1 MKITKQARR
10 DAKSLLGACRN
21 EGVLDESKVRR
32 AMSEGIAKKPRGYMG
47 VLSHFER
54 LVRLDVER
62 RSAKVES
69 AVALSPATRASLEQN
84 LARRYGAGV
93 TLAFSENPALI
104 GGLRIQVGSDVFDG
118 SVQARLAALND
129 SF

>member
-1 MKITKQARR
+1 
-10 DAKSLLGACRN
+10 
-21 EGVLDESKVRR
+21 
-32 AMSEGIAKKPRGYMG
+32 MSEVIAKKPRGYMG